1 MIAKYM
7 FKNLF
12 GRGNGRARGVGIG
25 EWAGRRFW
33 ESRQFYSAYI
43 ALFIAVSNWIT
54 IQYRL
59 LLENIPIF
67 NTLFS
72 QLWVFL
78 IVATI
83 VFTVISILGGHYIH
97 RKRQFRLEQA
107 VATEENP
114 YLYRSAPG
122 KERDLMIPM
131 TILQLEAIEAI
142 LNSNNSLTE
151 EKKKQ
156 IETFKQDLIRL
167 ANGLSIGGFT
177 KTDTKRVVTPS

>member
-1 MIAKYM
+1 MTLLSM
-7 FKNLF
+7 FKYA
-12 GRGNGRARGVGIG
+12 GRSNIALA
-25 EWAGRRFW
+25 EWIGRRFW

-43 ALFIAVSNWIT
+43 ALFIAISNWIT

-97 RKRQFRLEQA
+97 RKRQYRIEQA
-107 VATEENP
+107 IATEENP
-114 YLYRSAPG
+114 YLYRAAPG
-122 KERDLMIPM
+122 KEKDLMIPV
-131 TILQLEAIEAI
+131 TIMQLDAIEAI
-142 LNSNNSLTE
+142 LKSNNIMTE
-151 EKKKQ
+151 DRKKQ
-156 IETFKQDLIRL
+156 IDTYKQEPVKL
-167 ANGLSIGGFT
+167 
-177 KTDTKRVVTPS
+177 

>member
-1 MIAKYM
+1 M
-7 FKNLF
+7 FKNLVIR
-12 GRGNGRARGVGIG
+12 GRKARRMG
-25 EWAGRRFW
+25 EWVGRRFW

-54 IQYRL
+54 IQYTL

-78 IVATI
+78 IVATV

-107 VATEENP
+107 VAIEENP

-122 KERDLMIPM
+122 KERDLMIPIS
-131 TILQLEAIEAI
+131 ILHLEAIETI
-142 LNSNNSLTE
+142 LRSSNNMTE

-156 IETFKQDLIRL
+156 IEAFRQELIK
-167 ANGLSIGGFT
+167 LSKGQTIGSFAKKDT
-177 KTDTKRVVTPS
+177 KTVTTASPS